1 MVSWLDV
8 YNVFSAT
15 VPLYVSMILGYL
27 STKHLNLFSL
37 EQCAGI
43 NKFTAKFSIPL
54 LSFQVISQNNPFTMS
69 LRLILSDIL
78 QKILAAVVLAVVIR
92 FWHPT
97 GGRGGKLGWI
107 ITGLSVTVFPNT
119 LIIGIPI
126 LSAIDGDAAKNI
138 LVQIVVLQCLI
149 WSNILLF
156 LFEINAT
163 WDLQSSGASIEHR
176 VNDNE
181 ETDIEQE
188 PIEKE
193 KAIVRTRSSGTGKI
207 LLKAWRKFIVN
218 PNTYAAMIG
227 LIWATLHFRLG
238 WKLPE
243 MIDKSIHLI
252 SDGGLGMAMFSLG
265 LFMASQSSIIACGT
279 KMTIITMILKFILG
293 PALMIASA
301 FCIRLRGTL
310 FRVTILQV
318 NNLKLKTIMVKG
330 PGLYTE
336 IGKKARDLL
345 YKDYQGD
352 QKLSVTTY
360 SSTGVA
366 ITTTGTNKGDLFV
379 GDVSTQVKNKNFTA
393 DIKVATDSS
402 LLTTFTYD
410 EATPGLKAIVSAKVP
425 DQKSGKVELQYLHD
439 YAGICTS
446 VGLTASPIVNFSGVV
461 GNNVL
466 ALGTDVSFNTQSG
479 GFKHFNAGFS
489 FTKDDL
495 IAALTL
501 NDKGDKLNASY
512 YHIVNPLSN
521 TVVGAE
527 VTHSFTTQKN
537 AITVGAQHAIDPLTT
552 VKARLNNDGVANALI
567 QHQWR
572 PKSFITVS
580 GEVDSRAIEKS
591 AKVGFAL
598 ALKP

>member
-1 MVSWLDV
+1 
-8 YNVFSAT
+8 
-15 VPLYVSMILGYL
+15 
-27 STKHLNLFSL
+27 
-37 EQCAGI
+37 
-43 NKFTAKFSIPL
+43 
-54 LSFQVISQNNPFTMS
+54 MS

-92 FWHPT
+92 FWHPK
-97 GGRGGKLGWI
+97 GGTGGKLGWI

-188 PIEKE
+188 PIEE
-193 KAIVRTRSSGTGKI
+193 EAIVRTRSSGTGKI
-207 LLKAWRKFIVN
+207 ILKAWRKFIVN

-279 KMTIITMILKFILG
+279 KMSIITMILKFILG

-310 FRVTILQV
+310 FRVTILQATLPQGIVPFVFAKEYNV
-318 NNLKLKTIMVKG
+318 NPEIVSTGVIFGMLVFVPITLAYYFLVPEKTIMVKG

-379 GDVSTQVKNKNFTA
+379 GDVTTQVKNKNFTA

-446 VGLTASPIVNFSGVV
+446 VGLTASPIVNFSGV
-461 GNNVL
+461 
-466 ALGTDVSFNTQSG
+466 
-479 GFKHFNAGFS
+479 
-489 FTKDDL
+489 
-495 IAALTL
+495 
-501 NDKGDKLNASY
+501 GDKLNASY

-537 AITVGAQHAIDPLTT
+537 AITVGAQHALDPLTT
-552 VKARLNNDGVANALI
+552 LKARVNNDGVANALI

-580 GEVDSRAIEKS
+580 GEVNSRAIEKG

>member
-1 MVSWLDV
+1 
-8 YNVFSAT
+8 
-15 VPLYVSMILGYL
+15 
-27 STKHLNLFSL
+27 
-37 EQCAGI
+37 
-43 NKFTAKFSIPL
+43 
-54 LSFQVISQNNPFTMS
+54 MS

-181 ETDIEQE
+181 ETDIKQE
-188 PIEKE
+188 PIE
-193 KAIVRTRSSGTGKI
+193 AIVRTRSSGTGKI

-252 SDGGLGMAMFSLG
+252 SDGGLGYWNQNLG

-310 FRVTILQV
+310 FRVTILQATLPQGIVPFVFAKEYNV
-318 NNLKLKTIMVKG
+318 NPEIVSTGVIFGMLVFLPPKKTIMVKG

-479 GFKHFNAGFS
+479 DFKHFNAGFS